1 MSPVHFGVGCVQV
14 ISPSRRDQPLSQP
27 VPPGLRILEVFPARR
42 ALCDLWAVQIIGY
55 ILALNWSMVWTR
67 VGEYLRYSI
76 ERYRRYRRYTFL

>member
-42 ALCDLWAVQIIGY
+42 ALCDLWAVQIIGS
-55 ILALNWSMVWTR
+55 ILVNGLDQGWEVF
-67 VGEYLRYSI
+67 RYSI